1 MYIFDTTKCSLGS
14 GNHFIQDLGDNCG
27 GENEIASESSVVVT
41 LNFKPEDLKGPE
53 FTASYYTA
61 ATITDHT
68 VTFHKPFLINN
79 IKCHSRRK
87 AW

>member
-1 MYIFDTTKCSLGS
+1 MYIFDNTKCSLVS

-53 FTASYYTA
+53 FTASYYTG

-68 VTFHKPFLINN
+68 VTFQQNN
-79 IKCHSRRK
+79 FSPIMSWHSRRK